1 MRVALLLFAA
11 TLVAGCRS
19 ASPLY
24 SAQPV
29 TPETVVDGLPTE
41 WPLALRPVPGEAG
54 LSLGLRRSADELV
67 VVVIAGDERQSRR
80 IALGGLRLWV
90 DPEGGRD
97 RALGIRFPAPERLDG
112 RVLEGQE
119 RPRGERGGMDDV
131 LRRRFEA
138 SLDAVE
144 ITRGDAQPVR
154 QSAGRVAGLET
165 AATWGAR
172 GLVIEMRVPL
182 TAQPDLLTT
191 SVGGAVGLGVEVV
204 DVRRAMARRLPPGG
218 RPGGRGEG
226 PPPAIGDEER
236 PAPTLDTVT
245 RWLRVE

>member
-1 MRVALLLFAA
+1 MRVALFLLAA
-11 TLVAGCRS
+11 TLVTGCRS

-29 TPETVVDGLPTE
+29 TAETVVDGLPTE

-54 LSLGLRRSADELV
+54 LSIGLRRSADELV

-80 IALGGLRLWV
+80 IALGGLRFWV
-90 DPEGGRD
+90 DPAGGRD

-112 RVLEGQE
+112 RVLEGQA
-119 RPRGERGGMDDV
+119 RPRSERGAMDDV

-138 SLDAVE
+138 SIDAVE
-144 ITRGDAQPVR
+144 ITRGEAEPVR
-154 QSAGRVAGLET
+154 QSVGSVAGLET

-182 TAQPDLLTT
+182 TAQPELLAAN
-191 SVGGAVGLGVEVV
+191 VEGAVGLGVELV
-204 DVRRAMARRLPPGG
+204 DVQRAVARRLAPGG
-218 RPGGRGEG
+218 RRGGRAEG
-226 PPPAIGDEER
+226 PQPAVVDEER

-245 RWLRVE
+245 RWLRIE